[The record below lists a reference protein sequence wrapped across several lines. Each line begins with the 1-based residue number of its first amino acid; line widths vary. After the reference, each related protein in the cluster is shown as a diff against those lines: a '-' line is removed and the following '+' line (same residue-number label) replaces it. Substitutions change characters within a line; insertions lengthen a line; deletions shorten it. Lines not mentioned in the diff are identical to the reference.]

1 MRAPEHR
8 RLTNFFATEAAVRPF
23 ERCVLLTRIE
33 YVSRRLEWSLF
44 ARRLDV
50 RKALHV
56 GDKTRENGEVLSFLQ
71 ARAIG
76 KGIFRS
82 VMDRR
87 RVYGA
92 GASLCAKSCAFV

>member
-8 RLTNFFATEAAVRPF
+8 RFTNFFATEAAVRPF

-56 GDKTRENGEVLSFLQ
+56 GDKTREQWRGVVFSPSESHW
-71 ARAIG
+71 
-76 KGIFRS
+76 
-82 VMDRR
+82 
-87 RVYGA
+87 
-92 GASLCAKSCAFV
+92 